1 MAHYGSK
8 ELAQS
13 FRTVRK
19 NTSRRREMFRKTS
32 TTFARRR
39 IAEASKSCWPISR

>member
-1 MAHYGSK
+1 MTHYGSK

-13 FRTVRK
+13 FRTVRN
-19 NTSRRREMFRKTS
+19 NTLLRRRATFQKTS

-39 IAEASKSCWPISR
+39 IAEASKSC